1 MMRNFKNFDFIII
14 RIPNL
19 HILKIKLTILKKK
32 VYLQVFM
39 KRILLF
45 LILFT
50 SLFTYSQKSIPNINL
65 SDFEGE
71 KTKIFDVID
80 DGKIT
85 IISLWATW
93 CVPCIKELDAIN
105 EVYDDWKQ
113 ELDFKLIAV
122 SVDDS
127 RSVRRAKVLVNGK
140 SWPYE
145 VYLDTNQDF
154 KRALGTSFIP
164 QTLIVKNRKILYQ
177 HTGFQP
183 GDEDYLFEKLNT
195 YADSN

>member
-1 MMRNFKNFDFIII
+1 
-14 RIPNL
+14 
-19 HILKIKLTILKKK
+19 
-32 VYLQVFM
+32 M

-45 LILFT
+45 LILLISF
-50 SLFTYSQKSIPNINL
+50 STYSQKFIPNIYV
-65 SDFEGE
+65 SDFEGD
-71 KTKIFDVID
+71 KTKLFDIID
-80 DGKIT
+80 DDKIT
-85 IISLWATW
+85 VISLWATW

-105 EVYDDWKQ
+105 EVYDNWKE

-127 RSVRRAKVLVNGK
+127 RSVRRARALVNGK
-140 SWPYE
+140 AWPYE
-145 VYLDTNQDF
+145 IYLDSNQDF

-177 HTGFQP
+177 HTGYQP

-195 YADSN
+195 YAD

>member
-50 SLFTYSQKSIPNINL
+50 SLLTYSQKSIPNINL

>member
-1 MMRNFKNFDFIII
+1 M
-14 RIPNL
+14 
-19 HILKIKLTILKKK
+19 
-32 VYLQVFM
+32 
-39 KRILLF
+39 
-45 LILFT
+45 
-50 SLFTYSQKSIPNINL
+50 

-71 KTKIFDVID
+71 KTKIFEVID
-80 DGKIT
+80 KNQIT
-85 IISLWATW
+85 VISLWATW

-105 EVYDDWKQ
+105 EVYEDWKD
-113 ELDFKLIAV
+113 ELDFNLIAI

-127 RSVRRAKVLVNGK
+127 RSVRRTKALVNGK

-145 VYLDTNQDF
+145 IYLDTNQDF

-164 QTLIVKNRKILYQ
+164 QTLIVKNKKILYQ
-177 HTGFQP
+177 HTGYQP

>member
-1 MMRNFKNFDFIII
+1 
-14 RIPNL
+14 
-19 HILKIKLTILKKK
+19 
-32 VYLQVFM
+32 M

-65 SDFEGE
+65 SDFEGQ
-71 KTKIFDVID
+71 KTKIFDIID

>member
-1 MMRNFKNFDFIII
+1 
-14 RIPNL
+14 
-19 HILKIKLTILKKK
+19 
-32 VYLQVFM
+32 M

-45 LILFT
+45 LILLISF
-50 SLFTYSQKSIPNINL
+50 STYSQKIIPNIYV
-65 SDFEGE
+65 SDFEGD
-71 KTKIFDVID
+71 KTKLFDIID
-80 DGKIT
+80 DDKIT
-85 IISLWATW
+85 VISLWATW

-105 EVYDDWKQ
+105 EVYDNWKE

-127 RSVRRAKVLVNGK
+127 RSVRRARALVNGK
-140 SWPYE
+140 AWPYE
-145 VYLDTNQDF
+145 IYLDSNQDF

-177 HTGFQP
+177 HTGYQP

-195 YADSN
+195 YAD

>member
-1 MMRNFKNFDFIII
+1 MVVDFRFCTFKLYNSLDSFSDSSKSPSLLVDTKSISNCDLI
-14 RIPNL
+14 
-19 HILKIKLTILKKK
+19 HSAILSI
-32 VYLQVFM
+32 
-39 KRILLF
+39 
-45 LILFT
+45 
-50 SLFTYSQKSIPNINL
+50 SLSAYSQKIIPNISL

-71 KTKIFDVID
+71 KIKIFEAID
-80 DGKIT
+80 ENKIT
-85 IISLWATW
+85 VISLWATW

-105 EVYDDWKQ
+105 EVYEDWKD
-113 ELDFKLIAV
+113 ELDFNLLAI

-127 RSVRRAKVLVNGK
+127 RSVRRAKALVNGK

-145 VYLDTNQDF
+145 IYLDTNQDF

-164 QTLIVKNRKILYQ
+164 QTLIVKNKKILYQ
-177 HTGFQP
+177 HTGYQP